1 MTLQEYHSTCF
12 KLSRKLTNE
21 YSTSFSLGIKAFSPE
36 FRDPIY
42 GIYGYVRVAD
52 EIVDTFDGH
61 DKKKLLHDF
70 KIETYKAINDGIST
84 NPILN
89 SFQKVVKKYNITNEL
104 IDAFLYSM
112 EMDLYESSYERNEY
126 DNYIFGSAEVVGL
139 MCLKVFCRGD
149 ENLYKELEYPAKMLG
164 SAFQK
169 VNFLRDIKSDLDE
182 RKRIYLPDV
191 HDQSDIT
198 DMNKK
203 VLEEEVEREFQEALK
218 GIMKLPNGVKL
229 GVYSAFRYY
238 YGLFNKIRK
247 LNVSELLSKR
257 VRIPNYVKLGLLF
270 KSIFEVKVLKTA

>member
-1 MTLQEYHSTCF
+1 MTLHEYHETCF

-36 FRDPIY
+36 FRGPIY

-61 DKKKLLHDF
+61 DKKKLLQDF
-70 KIETYKAINDGIST
+70 RTETYKAINEGIST

-89 SFQKVVKKYNITNEL
+89 SFQIVVKKYGITNEL
-104 IDAFLYSM
+104 IDAFLHSM

-139 MCLKVFCRGD
+139 MCLKVFCKGD
-149 ENLYKELEYPAKMLG
+149 ENLYNKLEYSAKMLG

-169 VNFLRDIKSDLDE
+169 VNFLRDIKSDLDD

-198 DMNKK
+198 DLNKK
-203 VLEEEVEREFQEALK
+203 VLEEEVEKEFQEALK
-218 GIMKLPNGVKL
+218 GILQLPDGVKL
-229 GVYSAFRYY
+229 GVYSAFQYY

-247 LNVSELLSKR
+247 LSVTELLSKR

-270 KSIFEVKVLKTA
+270 KSIFEVKVFKTA